1 MARRVLYFLER
12 YSQISETYIENE
24 LRALSPQNEVRI
36 ISTKVPDLPCEQHF
50 PYQVIR
56 SRAELEVVIDEF
68 RPDIIHGHYM
78 TMAQNI
84 MLAAKLADAPYTIRA
99 HSFDILGPMIERLP
113 GLKQTVNNEQCL
125 GVLTFPFT
133 VPLFEKAG
141 YNPYKVHGCYP
152 VVNVE
157 RFEDR
162 GENGKAVMN
171 VGACLPKKAM
181 SGYLAIGAK
190 VPDRQFNLYALG
202 YNVGNMHQHNAEL
215 GNPVTIVDP
224 VQPEAMLPE
233 YKKHE
238 WLLYTA
244 SPKLKTVGWPLAVA
258 EAQAAGV
265 GVCVQNIR
273 PDIKDYVGDC
283 GFVFDTVEEAAK
295 IVSQPYPQELR
306 ERGFELAKRSDIKR
320 HIRLLEDLWD
330 QAA

>member
-1 MARRVLYFLER
+1 MGRRILYFLER

-24 LRALSPQNEVRI
+24 LRALSPGTTVRI
-36 ISTKVPDLPCEQHF
+36 ASLKAPDLPCEQRL
-50 PYQVIR
+50 PYQIVR
-56 SRAELEVVIDEF
+56 HVSELETIIEDF
-68 RPDIIHGHYM
+68 KPDILHTHYM
-78 TMAQNI
+78 TMALNVAR
-84 MLAAKLADAPYTIRA
+84 AAQIAKVPYTIRA
-99 HSFDILGPMIERLP
+99 HSFDILGPMTEKLP
-113 GLKQTVNNEQCL
+113 QLRQTVNDDQCL

-133 VPLFEKAG
+133 LPLFEKAG

-157 RFEDR
+157 RFQDR
-162 GENGKAVMN
+162 GENGDAVLN

-181 SGYLAIGAK
+181 EGYLQIGK
-190 VPDRQFNLYALG
+190 QVPERTFNLYALG
-202 YNVGNMHQHNAEL
+202 YNVGRMHQFNEEL
-215 GNPVTIVDP
+215 GRPISIIDP
-224 VQPEAMLPE
+224 VQPNAMLAE

-244 SPKLKTVGWPLAVA
+244 SAKLKTVGWPLAVA

-295 IVSQPYPQELR
+295 IVSQPFPAELR
-306 ERGFELAKRSDIKR
+306 ERGFELAKRSDVKR
-320 HIRLLEDLWD
+320 HIHQLEDLWKK
-330 QAA
+330 AA

>member
-1 MARRVLYFLER
+1 MGRKVLYFLER

-24 LRALSPQNEVRI
+24 LRALSPDTLVRI
-36 ISTKVPDLPCEQHF
+36 VSTRKPDLPCERHL

-56 SRAELEVVIDEF
+56 DRDELEAVLEDF
-68 RPDIIHGHYM
+68 QPDIIHGHYM

-84 MLAAKLADAPYTIRA
+84 MGAAKLAGVPYTIRA

-113 GLKQTVNNEQCL
+113 QLRETVNNEQCL
-125 GVLTFPFT
+125 GMLTFPFT
-133 VPLFEKAG
+133 VPLFERAG

-152 VVNVE
+152 VVNVG
-157 RFEDR
+157 RFQDR
-162 GENGKAVMN
+162 SDNGSAVLN

-181 SGYLAIGAK
+181 RSYLAIGAQ
-190 VPDRQFNLYALG
+190 VPSREFNLYALG
-202 YNVGNMHQHNAEL
+202 YNVGRMHQFNKEF
-215 GNPVTIVDP
+215 GNPVNIVDP
-224 VQPEAMLPE
+224 VQPETMLQE

-244 SPKLKTVGWPLAVA
+244 SAKLKTVGWPLAVA

-295 IVSQPYPQELR
+295 IVSQPFPRELR
-306 ERGFELAKRSDIKR
+306 ERGFEQAKLSDVKV
-320 HIRLLEDLWD
+320 HIRQLEDLWA